1 MNLSRPHLRPLLAT
15 ALAALLFSAAARAQ
29 IPDVYKYVEPSV
41 PFDEP
46 AAQAQ
51 LEPGTATIR
60 GTLSAKEGKALIK
73 ALNISKTHKAYK
85 GTVVTLMPHSAYID
99 AWLALNKKL
108 SRKATLEKAA
118 LSAQANSYRILTKV
132 SDDNGSFTFTGLKPG
147 KYFIYADVN
156 FLVGGSAFVQTGT
169 QTTTSVVTGQVLDS
183 RATGYYEPFSVDVT
197 KFVTGIVTVSTDG
210 QTVEASLRGQ

>member
-1 MNLSRPHLRPLLAT
+1 MKLCRLILT
-15 ALAALLFSAAARAQ
+15 AFSFTLVSSAVQAQ
-29 IPDVYKYVEPSV
+29 VGIPDIYKYVEPSV

-60 GTLSAKEGKALIK
+60 GTLTAKEGKALIK
-73 ALNISKTHKAYK
+73 ALNMSKSHKAYK

-108 SRKATLEKAA
+108 RKSALEKAA

-132 SDDNGSFTFTGLKPG
+132 YDDQGSFAFPNLKPG
-147 KYFIYADVN
+147 KYFIYADVD
-156 FLVGGSAFVQTGT
+156 FTVAGSSFVQTGT
-169 QTTTSVVTGQVLDS
+169 LTTSNAVTGQVLAS
-183 RATGYYEPFSVDVT
+183 QATGYYEPFAVNVS
-197 KFVTGIVTVSTDG
+197 KFVTGIVTVSADG
-210 QTVEASLRGQ
+210 QIVEANLRGQ

>member
-1 MNLSRPHLRPLLAT
+1 MKLPRLLLLAT
-15 ALAALLFSAAARAQ
+15 AFAVLLTGTARAQ
-29 IPDVYKYVEPSV
+29 FADMYKYVEPSI
-41 PFDEP
+41 PFEE
-46 AAQAQ
+46 AAAKAQ

-73 ALNISKTHKAYK
+73 ALNMSKAHTAPK
-85 GTVVTLMPHSAYID
+85 GTVVTLMPHSPYID

-132 SDDNGSFTFTGLKPG
+132 SENGSFSFPSLKPG

-156 FLVGGSAFVQTGT
+156 FVVGGSSFVQTGT
-169 QTTTSVVTGQVLDS
+169 ETTSSVVTGQVLDS
-183 RATGYYEPFSVDVT
+183 RPIGYYEPYAVNVT
-197 KFVTGIVTVSTDG
+197 KFVTGIVTVSSDG
-210 QTVEASLRGQ
+210 ETVEANLRGQ

>member
-1 MNLSRPHLRPLLAT
+1 MKRSRPLL
-15 ALAALLFSAAARAQ
+15 LAAAFALLLTAPARAQ
-29 IPDVYKYVEPSV
+29 LPHVYKNVEPTL
-41 PFDEP
+41 PIDEP
-46 AAQAQ
+46 PAKAQ

-73 ALNISKTHKAYK
+73 ALNISKSHKAYK

-108 SRKATLEKAA
+108 NRKSTLEKAA

-132 SDDNGSFTFTGLKPG
+132 SDDQGSFSFPGLKPG
-147 KYFIYADVN
+147 KYFIYADVD
-156 FLVGGSAFVQTGT
+156 FVVGGSSFVQTGT
-169 QTTTSVVTGQVLDS
+169 VTTSSVVTGQVLDS
-183 RATGYYEPFSVDVT
+183 RATGYYEPYAVNVS

-210 QTVEASLRGQ
+210 ETVEANLRGQ